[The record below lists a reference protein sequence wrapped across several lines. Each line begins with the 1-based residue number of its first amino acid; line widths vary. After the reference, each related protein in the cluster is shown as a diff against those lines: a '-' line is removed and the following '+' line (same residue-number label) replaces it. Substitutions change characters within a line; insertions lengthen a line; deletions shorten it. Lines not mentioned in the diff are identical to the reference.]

1 VNTPAGHRA
10 GRHIS
15 TAKPRRFKHIV
26 LTLLFAGTSLTAAA
40 GATPDSAHTGA
51 VDLVRAEG
59 SADAMGTAYS
69 VVAYGRDRARL
80 ESSVAEALDE
90 ARRLDEMLSN
100 YRPAS
105 ELSEVNRFAAERP
118 VRVSDEFFSLL
129 WDCVAYSRDSGGT
142 FDITVGPLMKVWGF
156 YKGSGH
162 LPHRAEIRGALEK
175 VGYRNIVLDARHKTV
190 RFTQAGVELD
200 PGGIGK
206 GYAVDKMAGVLK
218 EDGVAAALISGGG
231 SSIYAIGAPPGET
244 GWQVAI
250 KDPRDQ
256 KRTIAPVRL
265 RDESMSTSGNY
276 EKYFWAEGRIWSHI
290 MDPRTGYPAVG
301 TLSVSLITPRTI
313 DSEAWA
319 KPYYILGRDWT
330 VKHKPKGF
338 RVFYCE
344 DKPGTPCAWLQ

>member
-1 VNTPAGHRA
+1 VKSRVDGPSGHREFSR
-10 GRHIS
+10 GI
-15 TAKPRRFKHIV
+15 RRFKHIV
-26 LTLLFAGTSLTAAA
+26 VTLLFAGAACA
-40 GATPDSAHTGA
+40 APPPEAAHTGA
-51 VDLVRAEG
+51 ADMVRAEG
-59 SADAMGTAYS
+59 SADAMGTAFS
-69 VVAYGRDRARL
+69 IVAYGPDRARL
-80 ESSVAEALDE
+80 ESAVAEALDE

-118 VRVSDEFFSLL
+118 VHVSDEFFALL
-129 WDCVAYSRDSGGT
+129 SACMQYSRESEGT

-162 LPHRAEIRGALEK
+162 LPHRAEIRGALDK
-175 VGYRNIVLDARHKTV
+175 VGYRNIILDPAHKTV
-190 RFTQAGVELD
+190 RFAQAGVELD

-206 GYAVDKMAGVLK
+206 GYAVDKMAALLK
-218 EDGVAAALISGGG
+218 QDGVTAALVSGGG
-231 SSIYAIGAPPGET
+231 SSIYAIGAPPGEA

-256 KRTIAPVRL
+256 RKTAAPVTL
-265 RDESMSTSGNY
+265 RDQSLSTSGNY
-276 EKYFWAEGRIWSHI
+276 EKFFWAEGKMWSHI
-290 MDPRTGYPAVG
+290 MDPRTGYPAMG

-330 VKHKPKGF
+330 MRHKPKDF

-344 DKPGTPCAWLQ
+344 DKPDTPCAWLQ

>member
-1 VNTPAGHRA
+1 MA
-10 GRHIS
+10 
-15 TAKPRRFKHIV
+15 
-26 LTLLFAGTSLTAAA
+26 LAA
-40 GATPDSAHTGA
+40 GIPAAPETTGGRA
-51 VDLVRAEG
+51 ADLVRAEG
-59 SADAMGTAYS
+59 SADAMGTAFT

-80 ESSVAEALDE
+80 ESAVAEALDE

-105 ELSEVNRFAAERP
+105 ELSEVNHFAAERP
-118 VRVSDEFFSLL
+118 VHVSDEFFALL
-129 WDCVAYSRDSGGT
+129 SACIEYSRESEGT

-162 LPHRAEIRGALEK
+162 LPHRVEIRGALDR
-175 VGYRNIVLDARHKTV
+175 VGYRNIILDSARKTV
-190 RFTQAGVELD
+190 RFARPGVELD

-206 GYAVDKMAGVLK
+206 GYAVDKMAALLK
-218 EDGVAAALISGGG
+218 DDRVTAALVSGGG

-244 GWQVAI
+244 GWKIAI

-256 KRTIAPVRL
+256 RKTAASVTL
-265 RDESMSTSGNY
+265 RDESLSTSGNY
-276 EKYFWAEGRIWSHI
+276 EKFFWAEGRMWSHI
-290 MDPRTGYPAVG
+290 MDPRTGYPAMG

-330 VKHKPKGF
+330 AKHKPKDF

-344 DKPGTPCAWLQ
+344 DKPDNPCAWLQ